1 MVVISDVVL
10 NVLNRIFLVGIA
22 YNGRIPNM
30 YGSIISKIENLDN
43 TVGNVF
49 ASAVNNAPFAW
60 KRDNLFVLVVGKYM
74 FSYEKKPLN
83 DGSIGVVVYE
93 VAENGRIVTEQ
104 EERINR
110 IVSETINRYLKQKN
124 DNKLMSSH

>member
-1 MVVISDVVL
+1 MVVISDDVL

-30 YGSIISKIENLDN
+30 YGSIISKIESLDN

-60 KRDNLFVLVVGKYM
+60 KRDNLLVLIVGKYM
-74 FSYEKKPLN
+74 FSYEKKPLK
-83 DGSIGVVVYE
+83 DGSVGVVVYE
-93 VAENGRIVTEQ
+93 VAENGRIVTE
-104 EERINR
+104 EKRTRRI
-110 IVSETINRYLKQKN
+110 ITETINSYLRKN
-124 DNKLMSSH
+124 LLLVS